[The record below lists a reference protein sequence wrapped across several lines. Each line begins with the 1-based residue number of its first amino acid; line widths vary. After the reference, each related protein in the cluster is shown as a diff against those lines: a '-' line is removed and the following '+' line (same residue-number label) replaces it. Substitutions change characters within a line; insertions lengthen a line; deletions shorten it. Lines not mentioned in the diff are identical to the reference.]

1 MPTVFLALGSNLGN
15 REGILRFARQAVAE
29 LPDTALLGSSSLY
42 ETEPVGGPAGQPTF
56 LNAVLQIE
64 TALSPEVLL
73 RAAQDMEAA
82 MGRERQEHWGPR
94 TLDVDILCYD
104 ERITTDSCL
113 LLPHP
118 RLAERRFVLVPLC
131 DLAPDWRHPLLGLS
145 CRELLDSCSDNGQV
159 SLFKKEW

>member
-29 LPDTALLGSSSLY
+29 LPDTTLLGSSSLY
-42 ETEPVGGPAGQPTF
+42 ETAPVGGPAGQPAF

-82 MGRERQEHWGPR
+82 MGRERKEHWGPR

-104 ERITTDSCL
+104 ERVTTDSCL

-131 DLAPDWRHPLLGLS
+131 DLAPGWRHPLLGLS
-145 CRELLDSCSDNGQV
+145 CQELLNACSDNGQV